1 MSERPLKLYA
11 SRWNEG
17 EVSVPECTGRV
28 TNEGR
33 RTTVS
38 ASSISTARSRLD
50 GQTKPAGGRLLGGD
64 KFERGSREARTWTE
78 RHKRHNPARELSEL
92 PVYRQLVRCAS
103 RVCFWLRRWIQRQA
117 SQSYKYIYTGS
128 ALCRRR
134 RSAELWACAKGAPLD
149 HAVAHAAPRVV
160 ALPVVCDAES
170 GYARVRAGRGG
181 ARVEIRPRGK
191 AHQFLHGKD
200 LVARLSSPSMWQD
213 S

>member
-1 MSERPLKLYA
+1 MRAQGGRALGTDAVSERPLKLYA

-103 RVCFWLRRWIQRQA
+103 RVC
-117 SQSYKYIYTGS
+117 
-128 ALCRRR
+128 
-134 RSAELWACAKGAPLD
+134 
-149 HAVAHAAPRVV
+149 
-160 ALPVVCDAES
+160 
-170 GYARVRAGRGG
+170 
-181 ARVEIRPRGK
+181 
-191 AHQFLHGKD
+191 
-200 LVARLSSPSMWQD
+200 LVAALDTAPSQPEL
-213 S
+213 